1 MKEEFLLDRRDLL
14 LQGGKGLAALGL
26 AALIGKFPAN
36 LIALAGTRAT
46 RFGFAPHLVA
56 FEPDLGQRF
65 SSVVTHSNAE
75 CH

>member
-1 MKEEFLLDRRDLL
+1 MKRRIRLDRRDLL
-14 LQGGKGLAALGL
+14 LQGGKGLAAMSL

-36 LIALAGTRAT
+36 LTGLAGTHAT
-46 RFGFAPHLVA
+46 RFGLAPHLVA

-75 CH
+75 CQ